1 MGKVP
6 ALRHGGVIITEVAAI
21 CTYLADAFPDKKL
34 NVPVGDPRRG
44 PYLKWLFFG
53 PGCFEPAVID
63 RAAPRKEPP
72 RRAMLG
78 YGDFD
83 TTMNVV
89 AKAVEQGPW
98 IMGEQFTAA
107 DVVIGANI
115 RWGMMFKLV
124 PERADV
130 SGLCGADRRAAG
142 GAARRGEGQ
151 GAPGALSRGCRSSH
165 PPCQFCRR
173 GRMLP
178 AGSRSSGGGNVSS
191 LAAHSKNRPMHCRG
205 SPRGGRVARVR
216 RRTIRPTTSPSSCRS
231 RRLARPTCWR
241 GWPRQAWEQRLG
253 KSFVVEN
260 RPGAGQQ
267 IGVNAVAKAAPDGY
281 TLLMATSSAMAINPT
296 LYKKIAYDPVKDF
309 QPIAMMAHLPF
320 ILLVNNDLP
329 VKNLA
334 EFIEY
339 AKANPG
345 KLSYGSG
352 GVGASHHLY
361 GEMFNSLAG
370 VKMTHVPY
378 KGTVPA
384 LNDVIAGH
392 IQVLF
397 SDAPPALPQI
407 EGGKVRA
414 LGVTTAKRIAAAPDI
429 PPIND
434 TVQGFDSAPWQMLRR
449 RPARRRRSST
459 SCTRRWWPISPAPR
473 ARRSSSRDGACSRR
487 ADVAGGAFQVRRAR
501 GGGVG
506 RGGEEGGAAGIE

>member
-1 MGKVP
+1 M
-6 ALRHGGVIITEVAAI
+6 AAI

-34 NVPVGDPRRG
+34 NVPIGDPRRG
-44 PYLKWLFFG
+44 AYLKWLFFG

-98 IMGEQFTAA
+98 LMGEQFTAA

-124 PERADV
+124 PERPEFL
-130 SGLCGADRRAAG
+130 GLCGADRRAAG

-151 GAPGALSRGCRSSH
+151 GAPGALIKCRMAQR
-165 PPCQFCRR
+165 PTLPVPLA

-178 AGSRSSGGGNVSS
+178 AGSRSSGGGNVSP
-191 LAAHSKNRPMHCRG
+191 LAAHSMYGCG
-205 SPRGGRVARVR
+205 SRCR
-216 RRTIRPTTSPSSCRS
+216 RRAARNRAGLSDPQRRHHRAVHAGWLDRPPRH
-231 RRLARPTCWR
+231 

-281 TLLMATSSAMAINPT
+281 TLLMATSSAMGVNPT

-320 ILLVNNDLP
+320 ILVVNNDLP

-334 EFIEY
+334 EFIKY

-407 EGGKVRA
+407 TGGKVRA
-414 LGVTTAKRIAAAPDI
+414 LGVTTAKRIEVAPDI
-429 PPIND
+429 APIND
-434 TVQGFDSAPWQMLRR
+434 TVKGFDTAPWQMLMA
-449 RPARRRRSST
+449 PAGT
-459 SCTRRWWPISPAPR
+459 PAPGHR
-473 ARRSSSRDGACSRR
+473 QAAQGAGGLYRERGGPEEAEGDGPRSRR
-487 ADVAGGAFQVRRAR
+487 ADAARRAFQAGRAR
-501 GGGVG
+501 GRGLG
-506 RGGEEGGAAGIE
+506 RSGEEGRRRGDRVTLR